1 MRWLIDLQGWLYGGM
16 AAGMKSAE
24 DVTLLPALLASAV
37 LFGALHALMP
47 GHGKSV
53 LVSYHLGRR
62 GRVTDGLLT
71 GIVLAL
77 THVGSA
83 VLFVMAGVAVISRSL
98 AAGGRAPAF
107 ERASALLIV
116 GTGIFL
122 LWRSLRPHQ
131 HSHAGDGRMLAFVT
145 GLVPCPLT
153 TFILTYALAKHQLAV
168 GFAAVGA
175 MTMGVIATLASFSI
189 AAVLTRGHVMN
200 VMARTEGLR
209 LRIGQAAELAG
220 ACAITILGLLML
232 AR

>member
-1 MRWLIDLQGWLYGGM
+1 MRWLIDLQHWLYGGM
-16 AAGMKSAE
+16 AAGLKSAE
-24 DVTLLPALLASAV
+24 DVTALPALLVSAV

-53 LVSYHLGRR
+53 LVSYHLGRP
-62 GRVTDGLLT
+62 GRLSDGLLT

-83 VLFVMAGVAVISRSL
+83 VLFMMAGIAVISRSL

-107 ERASALLIV
+107 ETASAILII

-122 LWRSLRPHQ
+122 LWRSLRPHE
-131 HSHAGDGRMLAFVT
+131 HAYAGDGRMLAFVT

-153 TFILTYALAKHQLAV
+153 TFILSYAIAKHQLAV

-175 MTMGVIATLASFSI
+175 MTVGVIATLVSFAV
-189 AAVLTRGHVMN
+189 AAVYARGRFMELL
-200 VMARTEGLR
+200 ARTEALR
-209 LRIGQAAELAG
+209 LAHRTDL
-220 ACAITILGLLML
+220 
-232 AR
+232 

>member
-1 MRWLIDLQGWLYGGM
+1 MQWLIELQRWLYGGM
-16 AAGMKSAE
+16 AAGMRSAE
-24 DVTLLPALLASAV
+24 DVTLLPALLGSAV
-37 LFGALHALMP
+37 LFGVLHALMP

-53 LVSYHLGRR
+53 LVSYHLGRK
-62 GRVTDGLLT
+62 GRAWDGLLT
-71 GIVLAL
+71 GMVLAL

-83 VLFVMAGVAVISRSL
+83 VLFIMLGVAVISRSL

-107 ERASALLIV
+107 EKASAILIF

-131 HSHAGDGRMLAFVT
+131 HEYAGDGRMLAFVT

-175 MTMGVIATLASFSI
+175 MTIGVIATLASFAI
-189 AAVLTRGHVMN
+189 AAVFARGQVMN
-200 VMARTEGLR
+200 AMARTEGLT
-209 LRIGQAAELAG
+209 LRVGQAAELAG
-220 ACAITILGLLML
+220 ACAIIILGLLML